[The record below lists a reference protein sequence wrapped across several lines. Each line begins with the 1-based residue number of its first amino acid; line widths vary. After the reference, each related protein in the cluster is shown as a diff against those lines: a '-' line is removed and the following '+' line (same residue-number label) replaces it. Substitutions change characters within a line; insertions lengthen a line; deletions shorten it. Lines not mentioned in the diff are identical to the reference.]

1 MRFLVGMIIPNINEV
16 ENLKVIGVVGLNGSG
31 KDEVL
36 KFLKQKYNVP
46 FISVGD
52 LVREIASK
60 EGLTLTRENLDKI
73 TRRYFDK
80 FGQGYFLKQVIE
92 RIRQNQW
99 QICGI
104 SGVRSP
110 QDVSIIREAFN
121 TDFVLIEVY
130 IGDPKVRFSRI
141 ISRGSQR
148 DQLTYEQFLRQD
160 EDSQLLFKIED
171 TLELADIAISND
183 GTLTDLHDRIEQ
195 VISDNQLFENAEH

>member
-1 MRFLVGMIIPNINEV
+1 
-16 ENLKVIGVVGLNGSG
+16 LKVIGVVGLNGSG

-36 KFLKQKYNVP
+36 KYLNQKYNVP

-60 EGLTLTRENLDKI
+60 EGLDLTRENLDKI

-110 QDVSIIREAFN
+110 QDVSIIREAFK
-121 TDFVLIEVY
+121 TDFILIEVY
-130 IGDPKVRFSRI
+130 ISDPKVRFARI
-141 ISRGSQR
+141 TARGSQR
-148 DQLTYEQFLRQD
+148 DQLSYEQFLRQD
-160 EDSQLLFKIED
+160 EASQELFKIRD
-171 TLELADIAISND
+171 TLKLADVAIPNN
-183 GTLTDLHDRIEQ
+183 GTLADLHDRIEQ
-195 VISDNQLFENAEH
+195 VVQDKQLLQVINP